1 MMIKVQGTSKESLNI
16 YTNSLQESNA
26 TATKY
31 LRFFNPVPKCKTV
44 WSAFFGAEVT
54 MILAL

>member
-31 LRFFNPVPKCKTV
+31 LRFFQSCAKMQNRLECI
-44 WSAFFGAEVT
+44 FRG
-54 MILAL
+54 

>member
-44 WSAFFGAEVT
+44 SFGVHFSG
-54 MILAL
+54 LN